1 MHLGDK
7 AYVYGYMTYL
17 KRATAQILSLCKAS
31 DYGPLKALLISLY
44 QKQIEEIRL
53 YHNSL
58 PVPDCP
64 VEPIS
69 YEWNYFSERPLV
81 NFNLAMKLL
90 RKIYSSYGNQE
101 FLPSYGALAKQYSMP
116 LITVRCAVKYS
127 AILELWR
134 PYPEKGRG
142 CW

>member
-1 MHLGDK
+1 
-7 AYVYGYMTYL
+7 MTYL